1 MEGYM
6 LQELGR
12 IEAEARIKLEAAA
25 SAEAVAAW
33 RLDFL
38 GKKGALTVA
47 LRLLG
52 KLPAEERPAAGQRAN
67 QLRVT
72 LEEMLTVRQEA
83 LSQSALAAELAAG
96 AIDVRLPGRPQ
107 GYGTMHIT
115 SQTLRRIYGIFAG
128 MGFQVFRSP
137 EVEDDVTNFQMLNL
151 PPDHPARDMWSTF
164 YLTDPGLLLRTHTS
178 PGQIHAMRRY
188 HPEPFRVILP
198 GKCYRFE
205 QVTSRHEF
213 MFYQVEGLV
222 IGRNITMA
230 DLKGVLVSFARQM
243 FGPERQLRFRPSYF
257 PFTEPSAEADMDCA
271 LCGGKGCRLCKGTGW
286 LEILGCGVVHP
297 QVLRNGG
304 YDPDEYSG
312 FAFGMGPERIAML
325 KHGIDDIR
333 LFYGSDLRFLQ
344 QFA

>member
-1 MEGYM
+1 M
-6 LQELGR
+6 LQELER

>member
-1 MEGYM
+1 M
-6 LQELGR
+6 LQELER
-12 IEAEARIKLEAAA
+12 IGAEAKAALETVSSAAA
-25 SAEAVAAW
+25 LDAW
-33 RLDFL
+33 RLDLF
-38 GKKGALTVA
+38 GKKGALTNA
-47 LRLLG
+47 LRSLG
-52 KLPAEERPAAGQRAN
+52 KLPPEERPAVGQRAN
-67 QLRVT
+67 QLREE
-72 LEEMLTVRQEA
+72 LEALLAARQEA
-83 LSQSALAAELAAG
+83 LVQEALAAELAAG

-107 GYGTMHIT
+107 SLGPMHIT
-115 SQTLRRIYGIFAG
+115 SQTLRRIYEIFDG
-128 MGFQVFRSP
+128 MGFQVYRSS

-178 PGQIHAMRRY
+178 PGQIHAMRHY

-222 IGRNITMA
+222 VGRKITMA
-230 DLKGVLVSFARQM
+230 DLKGVLLNFARQM
-243 FGPERQLRFRPSYF
+243 FGPERRLRFRPSYF

-271 LCGGKGCRLCKGTGW
+271 LCGGKGCRVCKGTGW
-286 LEILGCGVVHP
+286 LEILGCGMVHP

-304 YDPDEYSG
+304 YAHAIYSG

-333 LFYGSDLRFLQ
+333 LFYGADLRFLQ